1 MNDIEYPGNSYA
13 SRKNQTEKEVPS
25 ERKVEKV
32 IKGSATVKKK
42 FAGSLFSEDVANVGS
57 HILMN
62 VIIPSVRDVIVD
74 VVTDAAKM
82 IFYGEKGMGK
92 KGSSSIGS
100 KVSYRQYYDS
110 DRQRSEPSVKSHFD
124 YDDISLDSRGDAEEV
139 LIQLDDIIERYKVAR
154 VADLYELIGVTPP
167 YTAYK
172 YGWSSLKSAKVV
184 ATRRGYSLD
193 LPRAIPLD

>member
-1 MNDIEYPGNSYA
+1 MNDIEYPNNSYA
-13 SRKNQTEKEVPS
+13 SRRNASETETAT

-42 FAGSLFSEDVANVGS
+42 FAGSLFSEDIANVGT
-57 HILMN
+57 HVLMN
-62 VIIPSVRDVIVD
+62 VILPSVKDIIVD
-74 VVTDAAKM
+74 MVTDAVKM
-82 IFYGEKGMGK
+82 TFYGEKGVGK
-92 KGSSSIGS
+92 KSSTINS
-100 KVSYRQYYDS
+100 KVSYRQYYDN
-110 DRQRSEPSVKSHFD
+110 DRQRAEPVVKSNFD
-124 YDDISLDSRGDAEEV
+124 YDDILLDSRGDAEEV
-139 LIQLDDIIERYKVAR
+139 LIQLEDIIDRYKVAR